1 MGTSTG
7 AALNKKPANRID
19 RRKHRKPRKLDE
31 KKVLELREQGLPVP
45 PQISAKGASP
55 DAALATVG
63 LADRDDAIESNDR
76 SVGVAQQLVVPLDDL
91 HPIGLLD
98 QRRVGVQRGDRRLGL
113 ELAETVSSER
123 PLQELDRFGDQPTRH
138 SDHAFLHQL
147 LEPIERGDG
156 AVRGPRGARTR
167 GPGGGVAACARG
179 GEGPRRRHRLAP
191 LAVGRVD
198 GLLVA
203 VPTVLLVV
211 LIAHRRRDE
220 RSHREQP
227 PTPTQTHIVERQIV
241 VLVPAGARR
250 WQQLD
255 AIMLATGA
263 TRHTAERY
271 LLTGAVKVVES

>member
-1 MGTSTG
+1 MRD
-7 AALNKKPANRID
+7 LM
-19 RRKHRKPRKLDE
+19 KL
-31 KKVLELREQGLPVP
+31 
-45 PQISAKGASP
+45 
-55 DAALATVG
+55 
-63 LADRDDAIESNDR
+63 
-76 SVGVAQQLVVPLDDL
+76 
-91 HPIGLLD
+91 
-98 QRRVGVQRGDRRLGL
+98 
-113 ELAETVSSER
+113 SS
-123 PLQELDRFGDQPTRH
+123 
-138 SDHAFLHQL
+138 
-147 LEPIERGDG
+147 
-156 AVRGPRGARTR
+156 
-167 GPGGGVAACARG
+167 
-179 GEGPRRRHRLAP
+179 
-191 LAVGRVD
+191 LAVLITAPVVAVAVAPYVEGTTFALLGGTFI

>member
-1 MGTSTG
+1 MEKVVKAGGAGIVFFSIVLGAFVAPYVDQTTFALLGGTF
-7 AALNKKPANRID
+7 I
-19 RRKHRKPRKLDE
+19 
-31 KKVLELREQGLPVP
+31 
-45 PQISAKGASP
+45 
-55 DAALATVG
+55 
-63 LADRDDAIESNDR
+63 
-76 SVGVAQQLVVPLDDL
+76 
-91 HPIGLLD
+91 
-98 QRRVGVQRGDRRLGL
+98 
-113 ELAETVSSER
+113 
-123 PLQELDRFGDQPTRH
+123 
-138 SDHAFLHQL
+138 
-147 LEPIERGDG
+147 
-156 AVRGPRGARTR
+156 
-167 GPGGGVAACARG
+167 
-179 GEGPRRRHRLAP
+179 
-191 LAVGRVD
+191 